1 MRFHAWVFTFALSC
15 AAIGWSQ
22 ITPPMDGGSFATCT
36 SGSPFDRYYQF
47 GDDSGENGAPGSL
60 VGVNV
65 AGSFVTFDSIGTS
78 GSGDFNDLTV
88 MGNPVYVNTNSMPF
102 GGGVGIAFDGSDYLV
117 GESLNWP
124 QVTRSSTAYLDDDTN
139 PLPGPCNYSGVV
151 NRAFQF
157 WVRPDNAGLGNGMAQ
172 SLLVD
177 SNQHGV
183 LISEND
189 TWVLR
194 YNNEDIDS
202 GVAVNGGE
210 WQHVQVA
217 RPFGASGPTG
227 GARLWVDGVA
237 IAAASGDY
245 ASSRVD
251 LVVGA
256 NTANDENGN
265 FTGGTEDFFIGDMD
279 RLFFTVHG
287 DNSADAGPPPGQN
300 YGSFD
305 FATQNDFATAN
316 ISSIGGDLN
325 SDGVFDAADR
335 QAFIAGWMEENL
347 VNDLR
352 AGDIMTIANGDINF
366 DGITNL
372 SDLVLYQQELV
383 AAGLEPID
391 PSELVPEP
399 SSISLFALVSIGL
412 LPLLRRRSRLV

>member
-1 MRFHAWVFTFALSC
+1 MRFYASAIILIFSMVATIHA
-15 AAIGWSQ
+15 Q
-22 ITPPMDGGSFATCT
+22 ISPPVNGGSFATCT

-47 GDDSGENGAPGSL
+47 GDDSEENGSPGSL

-65 AGSFVTFDSIGTS
+65 AGSFVTFDSIGMS
-78 GSGDFNDLTV
+78 MAGDFNDLEV
-88 MGNPVYVNTNSMPF
+88 IGNPVYANTASMPF

-124 QVTRSSTAYLDDDTN
+124 EVARSSIGYVDDDTN
-139 PLPGPCNYSGVV
+139 PLPGPCNYNGIV

-157 WVRPDNAGLGNGMAQ
+157 WVRPNASGLNNASAQ
-172 SLLVD
+172 SLVMD

-194 YNNEDIDS
+194 YGNEDVDS
-202 GVAVNGGE
+202 GISVSSD
-210 WQHVQVA
+210 WHHVQVA
-217 RPFGASGPTG
+217 RPFGPGGATG

-237 IAAASGDY
+237 VAAAGGDY

-265 FTGGTEDFFIGDMD
+265 FTGGTSDFFVGEMD

-287 DNSADAGPPPGQN
+287 DNSGDLGPPPGQD
-300 YGSFD
+300 YGAFD
-305 FATQNDFATAN
+305 FSTQNDFATAN
-316 ISSIGGDLN
+316 ISLVAGDLN
-325 SDGVFDAADR
+325 NDGSFDGADR
-335 QAFIAGWMEENL
+335 QAFIDGWMDENL
-347 VNDLR
+347 INGLR
-352 AGDIMTIANGDINF
+352 AGDITTIANGDINF

-372 SDLVLYQQELV
+372 ADLVLFQRELS
-383 AAGLEPID
+383 AGGLEPID
-391 PSELVPEP
+391 PGELIPEP
-399 SSISLFALVSIGL
+399 ASLGLLFAAGL
-412 LPLLRRRSRLV
+412 GCLPFVRRRRL